1 MFTFYACKSI
11 ESFIKDVEKAS
22 RPAENTQGTIGNG
35 NSDSRNTADPS
46 VSSNPTPPPVDH
58 HSTGEVEFLTD
69 VIPWINDERKVG
81 KTCGNEIFEPANEL
95 AWDKGLA
102 EAALEHAADLT
113 FHRGM
118 RGHRGSDST
127 RVIQRIRRHSTEF
140 SNFAENVVLGNLSE
154 ENSFRV
160 FLNSP
165 GHCGN
170 IMNYVY
176 THVGAAKHYNPDTRR
191 TATVYKF
198 GRKKGIDVGPRRER
212 KFIDAL
218 QEDG

>member
-1 MFTFYACKSI
+1 MKEI
-11 ESFIKDVEKAS
+11 ERAN
-22 RPAENTQGTIGNG
+22 RPAENTERTTGNG
-35 NSDSRNTADPS
+35 NSSSRNTGNPS
-46 VSSNPTPPPVDH
+46 VSLNPTPPPVDP
-58 HSTGEVEFLTD
+58 HSTGEVEFLTEI
-69 VIPWINDERKVG
+69 IPLINDERKVG

-95 AWDKGLA
+95 AWDKDLA

-118 RGHRGSDST
+118 QGHRGSDST
-127 RVIQRIRRHSTEF
+127 RVIQRIRRHSTDF
-140 SNFAENVVLGNLSE
+140 SNFAENVVLGNLSA

-165 GHCGN
+165 GHCRN

-176 THVGAAKHYNPDTRR
+176 THVGAAKHYNPETGR

-198 GRKKGIDVGPRRER
+198 GRKRGIDIGPKRER
-212 KFIDAL
+212 KFVDTI